1 MAPRARAL
9 VVVPALTTALLA
21 GCTSGSSV
29 RPIGNAVTPAEA
41 SALAELLHRDFQQG
55 GAGFVAT
62 APYGPGAIL
71 TLTGDVDFRHFVGRA
86 QAVTSFGDGRADDTR
101 TVFFTPT
108 DLWVGDVPGLAAAL
122 AQAGSP
128 KATYLRRPLVAP
140 DAASGTPLLDVLV
153 RMVVD
158 LSSTSSDDRR
168 YFLDGHTTWQGQR
181 SIDSRL
187 ASMYRLRDGD
197 TVAVA
202 TAGNLLLQYGGSMP
216 GHAFT
221 VTVTLADHG
230 PRSVELPGDDTSVA
244 ASDQPVIAAAV
255 GV

>member
-1 MAPRARAL
+1 MVSRPRARF
-9 VVVPALTTALLA
+9 VVPALATALLA
-21 GCTSGSSV
+21 GCTSGSTV
-29 RPIGNAVTPAEA
+29 RPLGDAVTPAEA
-41 SALAELLHRDFQQG
+41 AALGELLHRDFQQG
-55 GAGFVAT
+55 GAAFVAT

-86 QAVTSFGDGRADDTR
+86 QAVTSFADGHPDDTR

-122 AQAGSP
+122 ARAGSP
-128 KATYLRRPLVAP
+128 KGAYLRRPLTTP
-140 DAASGTPLLDVLV
+140 AATPGTPLLDVLAQ
-153 RMVVD
+153 MVVG
-158 LSSTSSDDRR
+158 LSATSGDDPR
-168 YFLDGHTTWQGQR
+168 YFRDGATTWQGQR

-187 ASMYRLRDGD
+187 ASMYRLRDGR

-202 TAGNLLLQYGGSMP
+202 TAGNLLLQYASPMP

-221 VTVTLADHG
+221 VTVTLSAQG
-230 PRSVELPGDDTSVA
+230 SRTVELPADDTTVA
-244 ASDQPVIAAAV
+244 ATDQPLIAAAV

>member
-9 VVVPALTTALLA
+9 LVVPALTTALLA

-29 RPIGNAVTPAEA
+29 RTIGNAVTPAEA
-41 SALAELLHRDFQQG
+41 AGLAELLHRDFQQG

-86 QAVTSFGDGRADDTR
+86 QAVTTFGDGRPDDTR
-101 TVFFTPT
+101 TVFFTPS
-108 DLWVGDVPGLAAAL
+108 DLVVGDVPGLSAAL
-122 AQAGSP
+122 AKAGSP
-128 KATYLRRPLVAP
+128 KGAYLRRPLAAP
-140 DAASGTPLLDVLV
+140 DAAPGTPLLDVLA
-153 RMVVD
+153 RMVID
-158 LSSTSSDDRR
+158 LSSATSDDRR
-168 YFLDGHTTWQGQR
+168 YFLDGRTTWQGQR

-187 ASMYRLRDGD
+187 ASMYRLRGGQ

-202 TAGNLLLQYGGSMP
+202 TAGDLQLQYGSPIP

-221 VTVTLADHG
+221 VTVTLSDHG
-230 PRSVELPGDDTSVA
+230 PRSVELPADDTTVA
-244 ASDQPVIAAAV
+244 ATDQPVIAAAV

>member
-1 MAPRARAL
+1 MVPRARAL
-9 VVVPALTTALLA
+9 LVVPALAIALLA
-21 GCTSGSSV
+21 GCTSGATV
-29 RPIGNAVTPAEA
+29 RPIGDAVTPVEA
-41 SALAELLHRDFQQG
+41 AALGELLHRDFQQG

-86 QAVTSFGDGRADDTR
+86 QAVTSFGDGRPDDTR

-108 DLWVGDVPGLAAAL
+108 DLWVGDVPGLSAAL
-122 AQAGSP
+122 VRAGSP
-128 KATYLRRPLVAP
+128 KGAYLRRPLTAP
-140 DAASGTPLLDVLV
+140 TAAPGSPLLDVLAQ
-153 RMVVD
+153 MVVG
-158 LSSTSSDDRR
+158 LSSTSSDDQR
-168 YFLDGHTTWQGQR
+168 YFLDGATTWQGQR

-187 ASMYRLRDGD
+187 ASMYRLHDGH

-202 TAGNLLLQYGGSMP
+202 TAGDLLLQYGSPMP

-221 VTVTLADHG
+221 VTVTLSDHG
-230 PRSVELPGDDTSVA
+230 PRSVELPADDTTVA
-244 ASDQPVIAAAV
+244 TADQPVIAAAV